1 MKKVRFFL
9 KQRIFKDFEIGSF
22 KVIWYLFYPEV
33 NEYLHNFNGLLKS
46 IPIHNNR
53 NSGINSLK

>member
-1 MKKVRFFL
+1 MKKVRYFL
-9 KQRIFKDFEIGSF
+9 GQRIFKDFEISSF
-22 KVIWYLFYPEV
+22 KVIRYLFYLEV

-46 IPIHNNR
+46 ISIHNNR